1 MRYKHNILVAGHTRT
16 LRNILRCRR
25 QIAPHN
31 VLRRRRGPVLRYI
44 APAGRTLLHAIC
56 PSNVRPVPGQCSRRM
71 AIHRFGRGVLSFV
84 LHLRGRRRR
93 RGMNRH
99 GNWRRRQLALLLRG
113 KRRRTEQRRD
123 LLVSPLFFLRR
134 HRRRW
139 RRSRSGLR
147 YGR

>member
-1 MRYKHNILVAGHTRT
+1 MRYKHNILVAGYTRT
-16 LRNILRCRR
+16 LRSLLRCHRPT
-25 QIAPHN
+25 APHN
-31 VLRRRRGPVLRYI
+31 VLRRRRGPVLRCI
-44 APAGRTLLHAIC
+44 AAPTLLHAIC
-56 PSNVRPVPGQCSRRM
+56 PSNVRPVPSQCSRRM